1 MKIKPSLI
9 YFSLLSLRL
18 ILWAAAI
25 LLLSLIISFIA
36 SWNNWRDFS
45 KAALNGK
52 NQLSGALHS
61 LSGKNWEEADTN
73 LKAAENSFQTGQQKI
88 EALRQSWFPA
98 KFGFGARQLDDLE
111 RLNTGALI
119 ISRSALRGSALAKNI
134 SASSFGKNDN
144 FQDLSPEKKA
154 AFLQS
159 LIALEPELNG
169 LKANLNLALYNL
181 NNIKRFGILWPLRKQ
196 LDAARRQIADGENL
210 LTESLPVIRL
220 IPAFSGYPE
229 PVHYLIMLQNNDEL
243 RPSGGFLGSYVRA
256 DIADF
261 GEIKRLEADD
271 VYHLDMPAI
280 GKTSFAA
287 PAPISKYLK
296 VDNWYLRD
304 ANWSPDWPQSA
315 RQIQTMFQAESAAA
329 GQSEEPLDGILAITP
344 DFVAN
349 LLRLTGPITVRGE
362 SYAPENMQAL
372 LQYNVEIAY
381 KEGDISSWDRKD
393 IINELI
399 NALQEKILSLPLNKY
414 PELASRLNESLK
426 RGDILIYFND
436 PKRQN
441 LAQNLGASGEIK
453 MVNGDY
459 LMVVDANLAAF
470 KSDAVMQKNIA
481 YQVEKKSERLQ
492 ANLKLNYYHNGGF
505 DWRTTRYRSYT
516 RVLAPLGSELI
527 RLSGLETAEADIIS
541 YDDDSLQKHVFG
553 FFWSIEPGKSKEIS
567 LEYYLP
573 SNLSDILRTN
583 NVYTLYVQRQPGSR
597 INNLSFS
604 FNPDKNIIQTSPQSL
619 EGEIKSERA
628 YFTLDLNTG
637 SQALQIKTTD

>member
-25 LLLSLIISFIA
+25 LLLSLIISFIV

-45 KAALNGK
+45 KAALSGK

-61 LSGKNWEEADTN
+61 LSGKNWEEADAN

-111 RLNTGALI
+111 RLNTSALI

-134 SASSFGKNDN
+134 SASSFGENDN

-169 LKANLNLALYNL
+169 LKANLSLALYNL
-181 NNIKRFGILWPLRKQ
+181 NSIKRFGILWPLRKQ
-196 LDAARRQIADGENL
+196 LDTVRQQIADGENL
-210 LTESLPVIRL
+210 LTESLPIIRL

-329 GQSEEPLDGILAITP
+329 GQSEAPLDGILAITP

-372 LQYNVEIAY
+372 LQYNVEVAY

-399 NALQEKILSLPLNKY
+399 NALQEKILSLPLSKY

-516 RVLAPLGSELI
+516 RVLVPLGSELI

-573 SNLSDILRTN
+573 SNLSDVLRTN

-637 SQALQIKTTD
+637 SQVLQIKTTD

>member
-169 LKANLNLALYNL
+169 LKANLSLALYNL
-181 NNIKRFGILWPLRKQ
+181 NSIKRFGILWPLRKQ

-329 GQSEEPLDGILAITP
+329 GQSEAPLDGILAITP

>member
-18 ILWAAAI
+18 ILWAAAV

-169 LKANLNLALYNL
+169 LKANLSLALYNL
-181 NNIKRFGILWPLRKQ
+181 NSIKRFGILWPLRKQ

-329 GQSEEPLDGILAITP
+329 GQSEAPLDGILAITP